1 LYSHPAQPFRSR
13 LNLIKIKSGIQIE
26 ELDMPIPTGYEHIFI
41 NDNKVPIIAGT
52 NMKVIELVLEHIAFG
67 WSPEELHLNHPYL
80 SLGQI
85 HSALDYY
92 WDHKDELDA
101 DIERRCQ
108 YTEQLRRSAPAS
120 SLKARLKAKGL
131 I

>member
-1 LYSHPAQPFRSR
+1 MPLK
-13 LNLIKIKSGIQIE
+13 LNLDTIRGVKMSS
-26 ELDMPIPTGYEHIFI
+26 LTTGYEHIII

-52 NMKVIELVLEHIAFG
+52 NMKVVELVLEHIAFG

-85 HSALDYY
+85 HSALGYY
-92 WDHKDELDA
+92 WDHKDELAA
-101 DIERRCQ
+101 DIERRFQ
-108 YTEQLRRSAPAS
+108 YSEQLRLAAPTS
-120 SLKARLKAKGL
+120 PLKARLKAKGL

>member
-1 LYSHPAQPFRSR
+1 MSFPT
-13 LNLIKIKSGIQIE
+13 
-26 ELDMPIPTGYEHIFI
+26 TGYEHIII

-52 NMKVIELVLEHIAFG
+52 NMKVVELVLEHIAWG
-67 WSPEELHLNHPYL
+67 WSPQELHLNHPYL

-85 HSALDYY
+85 HSALGYY

-101 DIERRCQ
+101 DIERRFQ
-108 YTEQLRRSAPAS
+108 YSEQLRRSAPPS
-120 SLKARLKAKGL
+120 PLKARLKAKGL

>member
-1 LYSHPAQPFRSR
+1 MTF
-13 LNLIKIKSGIQIE
+13 
-26 ELDMPIPTGYEHIFI
+26 PTNGYKHIII

-52 NMKVIELVLEHIAFG
+52 NMKVIELVLEHMAFG

-85 HSALDYY
+85 HSALGYY
-92 WDHKDELDA
+92 WDHKDGLDS
-101 DIERRCQ
+101 DIERRFQ
-108 YTEQLRRSAPAS
+108 YTKQIRLSAPHS
-120 SLKARLKAKGL
+120 PLKARLKTKGL